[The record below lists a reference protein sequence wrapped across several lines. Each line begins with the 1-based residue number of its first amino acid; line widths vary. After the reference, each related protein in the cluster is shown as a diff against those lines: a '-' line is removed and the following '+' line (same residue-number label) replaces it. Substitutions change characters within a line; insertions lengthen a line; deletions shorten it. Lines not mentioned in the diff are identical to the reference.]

1 MPLGEAERRTSM
13 DSANSK
19 ILESVA
25 TRILNGEYSAEEAC
39 KVLNTVA
46 KFEERVDSVDLKE
59 RH

>member
-1 MPLGEAERRTSM
+1 M